1 MPSRCCTPCAVQGT
15 RSVRLLDVFRT
26 ATFRLAF
33 AYLLL
38 FGVSVLLLLG
48 FIYWRTTGY
57 MATQADETIDAE
69 VTGLNEQY
77 KRRGLLGLRA
87 IIIERVSRPGQRSL
101 YLLTI
106 GNSVLAGNLVEWPR
120 DARETSPGW
129 VSFTYER
136 GADEDK
142 ESRPAR
148 AKQFL
153 MGGGF
158 RLLVGRDVGE
168 LNAIEGAIRSTLL
181 TALSIT
187 ALFGIAGG
195 VLISRNVLR
204 RLEAINRTSRDIMSG
219 NLSQRVPVQ
228 GSGDEL
234 DDLAQ
239 NLNRML
245 EQIERLMTGMREVAD
260 NIAHDLRTPLNRLR
274 NKLEGAIAGNQNR
287 DETVASLE
295 SAIAEADGLISTF
308 NSLLLIAEAE
318 TGAHRDTLEPVDLSE
333 VIHDI
338 ADLYEP
344 AAEDRGIALKFVAKS
359 KVMVRGNR
367 SLLARAAANLVE
379 NALKYTPQNG
389 AVTVSAWVDPRDRIP
404 KFSVRDTG
412 PGIPAEDR
420 ERVLDRFVRL
430 ERSRNTPGSGLGL
443 SLVSAVARMHD
454 ANIRLEDARP
464 GLLAT
469 LSFPAQEEPAAA
481 AGTIVAQ
488 VRRAL
493 PVPRKAQPVRQPETP
508 G

>member
-1 MPSRCCTPCAVQGT
+1 M
-15 RSVRLLDVFRT
+15 RLLDVVRT

-33 AYLLL
+33 AYLCL

-48 FIYWRTTGY
+48 FIYWRTTGF
-57 MATQADETIDAE
+57 MAAQADETINAE
-69 VTGLNEQY
+69 VQGLSEQY
-77 KRRGLLGLRA
+77 KRRGLLGLRT
-87 IIIERVSRPGQRSL
+87 IIVERLSRPGQRSL

-106 GNSVLAGNLVEWPR
+106 GDNVLAGNLAEWPR
-120 DARETSPGW
+120 DTIETAPGW
-129 VSFTYER
+129 INFTYER
-136 GADEDK
+136 GTEEDK
-142 ESRPAR
+142 ELRPGR
-148 AKQFL
+148 AMKFP
-153 MGGGF
+153 MRGGF

-168 LNAIEGAIRSTLL
+168 LNAIEGAVRSTLL

-204 RLEAINRTSRDIMSG
+204 RLEDINRTSREIMSG
-219 NLSQRVPVQ
+219 NLTRRIPVQ

-274 NKLEGAIAGNQNR
+274 NKLEGALIGNLSR
-287 DETVASLE
+287 EETLSALE
-295 SAIAEADGLISTF
+295 SAISEADGLISTF

-389 AVTVSAWVDPRDRIP
+389 AVTVSAWRDPRDRKA

-412 PGIPAEDR
+412 PGIPEDDR

-454 ANIRLEDARP
+454 ATISLEDAKP

-469 LSFPAQEEPAAA
+469 LIFPDIEARDGEHD
-481 AGTIVAQ
+481 TIVEQ

-493 PVPRKAQPVRQPETP
+493 PGPKKAPPALQPEKQV
-508 G
+508 

>member
-1 MPSRCCTPCAVQGT
+1 M
-15 RSVRLLDVFRT
+15 RLLEVFRT

-48 FIYWRTTGY
+48 FIYWRTTGF
-57 MATQADETIDAE
+57 MATQADETISAE
-69 VTGLNEQY
+69 VQGLHEEY
-77 KRRGLLGLRA
+77 KRRGLPGLRNV
-87 IIIERVSRPGQRSL
+87 IVERLSRPGQRSL
-101 YLLTI
+101 YLLNF
-106 GNSVLAGNLVEWPR
+106 GDNVLAGNLSSWPR
-120 DARETSPGW
+120 DTVETAPGW
-129 VSFTYER
+129 INFSYER
-136 GADEDK
+136 GSDGDRET
-142 ESRPAR
+142 RPAR
-148 AKQFL
+148 AMQFP
-153 MGGGF
+153 MRGGF

-204 RLEAINRTSRDIMSG
+204 RLEAINRTSEDIMSG
-219 NLSQRVPVQ
+219 NLAQRIPVQ

-234 DDLAQ
+234 DDLAH

-245 EQIERLMTGMREVAD
+245 EQIEGLMTGMREVAD

-274 NKLEGAIAGNQNR
+274 NKLEGAMIGNPPR
-287 DETVASLE
+287 EETVAALE

-344 AAEDRGIALKFVAKS
+344 VAEDRGIALKFVATS

-389 AVTVSAWVDPRDRIP
+389 AVTVSAWVEPRSHKP

-412 PGIPAEDR
+412 PGIPEDDR
-420 ERVLDRFVRL
+420 GRVLDRFVRL

-443 SLVSAVARMHD
+443 SLVAAVARMHE
-454 ANIRLEDARP
+454 ATISLEDAKP

-469 LSFPAQEEPAAA
+469 LTFPEITEH
-481 AGTIVAQ
+481 GEGHDTIVAQ

-493 PVPRKAQPVRQPETP
+493 PGPKKARSDRQPEKQ

>member
-1 MPSRCCTPCAVQGT
+1 M
-15 RSVRLLDVFRT
+15 RLLDVFRT

-33 AYLLL
+33 AYLCL

-48 FIYWRTTGY
+48 FIYWRTTGF
-57 MATQADETIDAE
+57 MAAQADETINAE
-69 VTGLNEQY
+69 VQGLNEQY
-77 KRRGLLGLRA
+77 KRRGLLGLRT
-87 IIIERVSRPGQRSL
+87 IIVERLSRPGQRSL

-106 GNSVLAGNLVEWPR
+106 GDNVLAGNLSEWPR
-120 DARETSPGW
+120 DTIETAPGW
-129 VSFTYER
+129 INFTYER
-136 GADEDK
+136 GTEEDK
-142 ESRPAR
+142 ELRPGR
-148 AKQFL
+148 AMRFP
-153 MGGGF
+153 MRGGF

-168 LNAIEGAIRSTLL
+168 LNAIEGAVRSTLL

-204 RLEAINRTSRDIMSG
+204 RLEDINRTSREIMSG
-219 NLSQRVPVQ
+219 NLSRRIPVQ

-234 DDLAQ
+234 DDLAH

-245 EQIERLMTGMREVAD
+245 EQIERLMMGMREVAD

-274 NKLEGAIAGNQNR
+274 NKLEGALIGNQPR
-287 DETVASLE
+287 DETMAALE
-295 SAIAEADGLISTF
+295 SAIGEADGLISTF

-359 KVMVRGNR
+359 KVMVQGNR

-379 NALKYTPQNG
+379 NALKFTPQNG
-389 AVTVSAWVDPRDRIP
+389 AVTVSAWRDPRDRKA

-412 PGIPAEDR
+412 PGIPEDDR

-454 ANIRLEDARP
+454 ASIKLEDAKP

-469 LSFPAQEEPAAA
+469 LIFPDIEEPD
-481 AGTIVAQ
+481 GEHETIVEQ

-493 PVPRKAQPVRQPETP
+493 PGPKKAQSARQPEKQV
-508 G
+508 

>member
-1 MPSRCCTPCAVQGT
+1 
-15 RSVRLLDVFRT
+15 VRLLDVFRT

-33 AYLLL
+33 AYLCL

-48 FIYWRTTGY
+48 FIYWRTTGF
-57 MATQADETIDAE
+57 MAAQADETINAE
-69 VTGLNEQY
+69 VQGLNEQY
-77 KRRGLLGLRA
+77 KRRGLLGLRT
-87 IIIERVSRPGQRSL
+87 IIVERLSRPGQRSL

-106 GNSVLAGNLVEWPR
+106 GDNVLAGNLSEWPR
-120 DARETSPGW
+120 DTIETAPGW
-129 VSFTYER
+129 INFTYER
-136 GADEDK
+136 GTEEDK
-142 ESRPAR
+142 ELRPGR
-148 AKQFL
+148 AMRFP
-153 MGGGF
+153 MRGGF

-168 LNAIEGAIRSTLL
+168 LNAIEAAVRSTLL

-204 RLEAINRTSRDIMSG
+204 RLEDINRTSREIMSG
-219 NLSQRVPVQ
+219 NLSRRIPVQ

-234 DDLAQ
+234 DDLAH

-245 EQIERLMTGMREVAD
+245 EQIERLMMGMREVAD

-274 NKLEGAIAGNQNR
+274 NKLEGALIGNQPR
-287 DETVASLE
+287 EETMAALE
-295 SAIAEADGLISTF
+295 SAIGEADGLISTF

-359 KVMVRGNR
+359 KVMVQGNR

-379 NALKYTPQNG
+379 NALKFTPQNG
-389 AVTVSAWVDPRDRIP
+389 AVTVSAWRDPRDRKA

-412 PGIPAEDR
+412 PGIPEDDR

-454 ANIRLEDARP
+454 ASIKLEDAKP

-469 LSFPAQEEPAAA
+469 LIFPDIEEKE
-481 AGTIVAQ
+481 GEHDTIVEQ

-493 PVPRKAQPVRQPETP
+493 PGPKKAQSARQPEKQV
-508 G
+508 

>member
-1 MPSRCCTPCAVQGT
+1 M
-15 RSVRLLDVFRT
+15 RLLDVFRT

-33 AYLLL
+33 AYLCL

-48 FIYWRTTGY
+48 FIYWRTTGF
-57 MATQADETIDAE
+57 MAAQADETINAE
-69 VTGLNEQY
+69 VQGLNEQY
-77 KRRGLLGLRA
+77 KRRGLLGLRT
-87 IIIERVSRPGQRSL
+87 IIVERLSRPGQRSL

-106 GNSVLAGNLVEWPR
+106 GDNVLAGNLSEWPR
-120 DARETSPGW
+120 DTIETAPGW
-129 VSFTYER
+129 INFTYER
-136 GADEDK
+136 GTEEDK
-142 ESRPAR
+142 ELRPGR
-148 AKQFL
+148 AMRFP
-153 MGGGF
+153 MRGGF

-168 LNAIEGAIRSTLL
+168 LNAIEGAVRSTLL

-204 RLEAINRTSRDIMSG
+204 RLEDINRTSREIMSG
-219 NLSQRVPVQ
+219 NLSRRIPVQ

-234 DDLAQ
+234 DDLAH

-245 EQIERLMTGMREVAD
+245 EQIERLMMGMREVAD

-274 NKLEGAIAGNQNR
+274 NKLEGALIGNLPR
-287 DETVASLE
+287 EETMTALE
-295 SAIAEADGLISTF
+295 SAIGEADGLISTF

-359 KVMVRGNR
+359 KVMVQGNR

-379 NALKYTPQNG
+379 NALKFTPQNG
-389 AVTVSAWVDPRDRIP
+389 AVTVSAWRDPRDRKA

-412 PGIPAEDR
+412 PGIPEDDR

-454 ANIRLEDARP
+454 ASIKLEDAKP

-469 LSFPAQEEPAAA
+469 LIFPDIEEPA
-481 AGTIVAQ
+481 GEHETIVEQ

-493 PVPRKAQPVRQPETP
+493 PGPKKAQSARPPEKQ

>member
-1 MPSRCCTPCAVQGT
+1 
-15 RSVRLLDVFRT
+15 
-26 ATFRLAF
+26 
-33 AYLLL
+33 
-38 FGVSVLLLLG
+38 
-48 FIYWRTTGY
+48 
-57 MATQADETIDAE
+57 
-69 VTGLNEQY
+69 
-77 KRRGLLGLRA
+77 
-87 IIIERVSRPGQRSL
+87 
-101 YLLTI
+101 
-106 GNSVLAGNLVEWPR
+106 
-120 DARETSPGW
+120 
-129 VSFTYER
+129 
-136 GADEDK
+136 
-142 ESRPAR
+142 
-148 AKQFL
+148 
-153 MGGGF
+153 
-158 RLLVGRDVGE
+158 

-187 ALFGIAGG
+187 ALFGIVGG

-204 RLEAINRTSRDIMSG
+204 RLEAINRTSEDIMSG
-219 NLSQRVPVQ
+219 NLSQRIPVQ

-234 DDLAQ
+234 DELAL

-245 EQIERLMTGMREVAD
+245 EQIERLMMGMREVAD

-274 NKLEGAIAGNQNR
+274 NKLEGAMIGNPPR
-287 DETVASLE
+287 EETVAALE

-344 AAEDRGIALKFVAKS
+344 VAEDRGIALKFVAKS

-379 NALKYTPQNG
+379 NALKFTPQNG
-389 AVTVSAWVDPRDRIP
+389 AVTVSAWIDPRSNRP
-404 KFSVRDTG
+404 KVSVRDTG
-412 PGIPAEDR
+412 PGIPEDDR

-443 SLVSAVARMHD
+443 SLVAAVARMHD
-454 ANIRLEDARP
+454 ATISLEDAKP

-469 LSFPAQEEPAAA
+469 LTFPDASEHE
-481 AGTIVAQ
+481 GGHETIVAQ

-493 PVPRKAQPVRQPETP
+493 PVPKKVLSGRQPEKQV
-508 G
+508 